1 MSPYGPPDGARQTP
15 LGVGCLQS
23 ARQWVCCAE
32 HCWFWF
38 VTKPLVSPAS
48 EQRAGGRLWCREH
61 PEHPPRAGKAPD
73 GAPALYLC
81 LGTWFLLN
89 LIASFSGLKSRV
101 ASKQGQ
107 HQFNLITLH
116 RGLPSRNVATG
127 GSHPAP
133 NRDEPSGL
141 GRARTPTSLTP
152 IRPCRAPTRTTIFT
166 HLLVCLFFICH

>member
-1 MSPYGPPDGARQTP
+1 MLAGGC
-15 LGVGCLQS
+15 GVGGTQS
-23 ARQWVCCAE
+23 V
-32 HCWFWF
+32 
-38 VTKPLVSPAS
+38 
-48 EQRAGGRLWCREH
+48 
-61 PEHPPRAGKAPD
+61 PPRAGKAPD

-127 GSHPAP
+127 GSHQAP
-133 NRDEPSGL
+133 NWDEPGGL
-141 GRARTPTSLTP
+141 GRAQT
-152 IRPCRAPTRTTIFT
+152 
-166 HLLVCLFFICH
+166 